1 MDPAKEKVKI
11 KINLPNVSSV
21 RHAVLKNWDT
31 CESRGVIWVN
41 FRLSMLINLFFTK
54 ITVNELC

>member
-1 MDPAKEKVKI
+1 MC
-11 KINLPNVSSV
+11 LQSLTFRS
-21 RHAVLKNWDT
+21 KNWDT

-41 FRLSMLINLFFTK
+41 LRLSMLINLFFTK